1 MDFEKKLSVSLF
13 SMRVT
18 IFIVM
23 LMWTI
28 DKLIRPEHASA
39 VYEKFYGLSGVM
51 GYDHFLL
58 TGVSS

>member
-1 MDFEKKLSVSLF
+1 MHFEKKLSVSLL

-28 DKLIRPEHASA
+28 DKLIRPEQMIR
-39 VYEKFYGLSGVM
+39 KIKRIF
-51 GYDHFLL
+51 
-58 TGVSS
+58 